1 MVTGS
6 ILDNIAFGAPAATRE
21 ELLEAAEAAYVDE
34 FVSELPDGYDT
45 VVAEGGVSLSG
56 GQRQR
61 ISIARALATR
71 APVVMLDEPT
81 SGLDA
86 VSEAQ
91 VMRGLA
97 ALTAQRTVLVVAHRL
112 STLRDA
118 DRVYVVERGR
128 VVDAGT
134 HQELSARDGHL
145 PRHERAA
152 ARALSRAGRTV
163 WTLHDERGHPAS
175 SSRPKRWASSRAS
188 VRLRAPRRW

>member
-1 MVTGS
+1 MPSWWTAGTSGEFTLSSLRRQIAVVLQQPLMVTGS

-34 FVSELPDGYDT
+34 FVSQLPDGYDT
-45 VVAEGGVSLSG
+45 PVAEGGVSLSG

-134 HQELSARDGHL
+134 HQELSARAGTY
-145 PRHERAA
+145 RAMNE
-152 ARALSRAGRTV
+152 L
-163 WTLHDERGHPAS
+163 L
-175 SSRPKRWASSRAS
+175 
-188 VRLRAPRRW
+188 LAP